1 MLHACRVDLAW
12 DLSLVLLPPSGSLE
26 PSSGSVVTWEAFAT
40 TGAASSCASRGGISI
55 LVDLVSRAAAQG
67 GQGRERDRA
76 EVGMSISD
84 DGDRVL
90 HVRRLRW
97 KFRGTEKVDL
107 GGGDRVLVS
116 WGRTRPPGEEGEGW
130 WGPHGQNRHFTVQLT
145 VDGWKKQQRV
155 M

>member
-1 MLHACRVDLAW
+1 MRDGGGRGHRTC
-12 DLSLVLLPPSGSLE
+12 
-26 PSSGSVVTWEAFAT
+26 VVV
-40 TGAASSCASRGGISI
+40 RGKQQEIS
-55 LVDLVSRAAAQG
+55 VDLVSCAAAQG

-107 GGGDRVLVS
+107 GGGGRVLVS
-116 WGRTRPPGEEGEGW
+116 LGRTRRPRGGEEGEGW
-130 WGPHGQNRHFTVQLT
+130 WGPQGQNRLFIAQLT
-145 VDGWKKQQRV
+145 VAG
-155 M
+155 